1 LGIKYPPPS
10 LGDNVCHPSV
20 PLIAILTNLYI
31 SAFPLNLEP
40 SEEDIESYTI
50 SPWVKFMP
58 GL

>member
-1 LGIKYPPPS
+1 
-10 LGDNVCHPSV
+10 V